1 MKIPNSCLTWLKLQ
15 RSGYRDHKK
24 EFIYNMNKEYYLMD
38 WTLPYECNSII
49 DIGCGIGGIDVLL
62 SQKYNNPKIFLLD
75 KSEKK
80 EKVIYGYNRGE
91 SFYNSLDATNDM
103 MIANDVLNYKL
114 IDLEKDKLNV
124 KDHSIDLVI
133 SLLSCG
139 YHYPVEEYLEQ
150 IEKWLS
156 KNGKLIIDLREGT
169 EGFNTVRHVF
179 PDIDV
184 ISSYNKSI
192 RVCASR
198 GK

>member
-1 MKIPNSCLTWLKLQ
+1 
-15 RSGYRDHKK
+15 
-24 EFIYNMNKEYYLMD
+24 MNKEYYLMD
-38 WTLPYECNSII
+38 GMLPDECNSII

-62 SQKYNNPKIFLLD
+62 SQKYNNPKIYLLD

-80 EKVIYGYNRGE
+80 EKVIYGYDRGE
-91 SFYNSLDATNDM
+91 SFYNSLESTRDLMDANE
-103 MIANDVLNYKL
+103 VLNYKT
-114 IDLEKDKLNV
+114 IDLGKEKLNV

-156 KNGKLIIDLREGT
+156 KDGKLIIDLREGT

-179 PDIDV
+179 PNIDV

-192 RVCASR
+192 RVCAGR
-198 GK
+198 